1 MRPVQAVPLD
11 DAHNATVP
19 RGEGGVAAGASAAAY
34 QQRQQGQ
41 QRAARA
47 DMAASRILGR

>member
-1 MRPVQAVPLD
+1 VPLD

-19 RGEGGVAAGASAAAY
+19 RGEGGVAAGASAAY